1 MTMRLSLHT
10 WTLDTTPLADALAV
24 IKKTGWD
31 AVELRRLDF
40 ERAAQA
46 GQSADRCWPWCA
58 PPACPWPAWAW
69 SSAGLGRRRGA
80 RAAAARVRR
89 AGRAREGARLR
100 DRS

>member
-46 GQSADRCWPWCA
+46 GQSAEQVIALVRACGRGCCACSPNRPRAPRRSAA
-58 PPACPWPAWAW
+58 PP
-69 SSAGLGRRRGA
+69 S
-80 RAAAARVRR
+80 
-89 AGRAREGARLR
+89 
-100 DRS
+100 